1 VRRAPRTRPRHPLDR
16 IRVAG
21 WLRLASCAFFGHHR
35 IMQRVQLSLFF
46 PLLILGSFASGAT
59 FERGAMI
66 REATIYVSPD
76 AKSAKLGLIA
86 RGFEVV
92 VLETSRDWL
101 HVTADLTEPRGGD
114 DDDQEDVEGKTI
126 TGWILGKGVI
136 RATTPNGDRIL
147 YGEAIDSEDQASR
160 RRGRKG
166 AARDATRLYG
176 RVAEYFPSSP
186 LAAEALYR
194 SADDQWQIEKDQIS
208 SRPSARENEAY
219 MRGQMDEHGFKEV
232 IKKFPATKWADLAAF
247 HILDN
252 KLCGDWQGASKCPNK
267 EADLYEK
274 YVADR
279 PQSPSAAE
287 ALYNAAWRRSA
298 LIEIYKTE
306 AEPKKSAEAKGAA
319 ADLCRRILEK
329 YPQSDYA
336 DRAQRLL
343 YLVEQEIPTYG
354 NAEE

>member
-1 VRRAPRTRPRHPLDR
+1 MH
-16 IRVAG
+16 RV
-21 WLRLASCAFFGHHR
+21 LLSVFF
-35 IMQRVQLSLFF
+35 VVVL
-46 PLLILGSFASGAT
+46 LGSFASGTT

-66 REATIYVSPD
+66 REAVIYVSPD
-76 AKSAKLGLIA
+76 AKSAKLGLIE

-92 VLETSRDWL
+92 VIESSRDWL
-101 HVTADLTEPRGGD
+101 HVTADLTEPRKGD
-114 DDDQEDVEGKTI
+114 DDDPEDIEGKTI

-136 RATTPNGDRIL
+136 RATTPNGDRIF

-166 AARDATRLYG
+166 AAGDAMRLYA

-186 LAAEALYR
+186 LAAEASYR
-194 SADDQWQIEKDQIS
+194 SADDRWQIEKDRIAA
-208 SRPSARENEAY
+208 RPSAHEQEAY
-219 MRGQMDEHGFKEV
+219 LRGQMDEHGFKEV
-232 IKKFPATKWADLAAF
+232 IKKFPTTKWADLAAF
-247 HILDN
+247 HLLDN
-252 KLCGDWQGASKCPNK
+252 KLCGDWQGTSKCPNK

-274 YVADR
+274 YAADR
-279 PQSPSAAE
+279 PQSPSAPE
-287 ALYNAAWRRSA
+287 ALYSVAWRRSA

-306 AEPKKSAEAKGAA
+306 AQPKKSAESKTAA

-354 NAEE
+354 NSEE

>member
-1 VRRAPRTRPRHPLDR
+1 MH
-16 IRVAG
+16 RVP
-21 WLRLASCAFFGHHR
+21 
-35 IMQRVQLSLFF
+35 LSLFL
-46 PLLILGSFASGAT
+46 PLVLLSSFASGAT

-66 REATIYVSPD
+66 REAVIYVSPD
-76 AKSAKLGLIA
+76 AKSAKLGLIE

-92 VLETSRDWL
+92 VIESSRDWL
-101 HVTADLTEPRGGD
+101 HVTADLTEPRGPD
-114 DDDQEDVEGKTI
+114 DEEDVEGKTI

-147 YGEAIDSEDQASR
+147 YGEAIDSENQASR

-166 AARDATRLYG
+166 AARDAVRLYG
-176 RVAEYFPSSP
+176 RVAEYFPNSP

-194 SADDQWQIEKDQIS
+194 SADDQWQVEKDQIA
-208 SRPSARENEAY
+208 SRPSAHAQEAY
-219 MRGQMDEHGFKEV
+219 LRGQMEEHGFKEL
-232 IKKFPATKWADLAAF
+232 IKKFPTTKWADLAAF
-247 HILDN
+247 HLLDN
-252 KLCGDWQGASKCPNK
+252 KLCGDWQGTSKCPNK

-274 YVADR
+274 YAADR
-279 PQSPSAAE
+279 PQSSAAPE

-306 AEPKKSAEAKGAA
+306 AQPKKSTETRKAA
-319 ADLCRRILEK
+319 MDICRRILEK
-329 YPQSDYA
+329 YPESDFA
-336 DRAQRLL
+336 NRAQRLL

>member
-1 VRRAPRTRPRHPLDR
+1 MH
-16 IRVAG
+16 RV
-21 WLRLASCAFFGHHR
+21 LLSPFLPILLLA
-35 IMQRVQLSLFF
+35 
-46 PLLILGSFASGAT
+46 SFASGAT

-76 AKSAKLGLIA
+76 AKSAKLGRIA

-92 VLETSRDWL
+92 VIETSRDWL
-101 HVTADLTEPRGGD
+101 HVTADLTEPRQGNE
-114 DDDQEDVEGKTI
+114 DDQDDVEGKTI

-160 RRGRKG
+160 RRGRRG
-166 AARDATRLYG
+166 AAKDATRLYG

-208 SRPSARENEAY
+208 ARPSARENEAY

-232 IKKFPATKWADLAAF
+232 IKKFPSTKWADLAAF
-247 HILDN
+247 HLIEN

-274 YVADR
+274 YAADR
-279 PQSPSAAE
+279 PQSPAAPE
-287 ALYNAAWRRSA
+287 ALYGAAWRRSA

-306 AEPKKSAEAKGAA
+306 AQPKKSAESKTAA

-343 YLVEQEIPTYG
+343 YLVEQEIPTFG